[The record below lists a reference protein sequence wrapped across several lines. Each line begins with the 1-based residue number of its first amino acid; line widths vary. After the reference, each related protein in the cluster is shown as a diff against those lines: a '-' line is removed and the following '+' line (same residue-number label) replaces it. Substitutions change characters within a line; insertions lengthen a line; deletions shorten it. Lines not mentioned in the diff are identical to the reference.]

1 MVKIFRTLLVL
12 FFFTLSSELFA
23 QVNEVTLVTSGE
35 GATENDAVNEALRS
49 AIEQAYGVFVS
60 ANTDILNDELV
71 KDEIVTVSSGN
82 IHSYKKLGC
91 VELANGNKSVSVE
104 ATVSVS
110 NLVSFAQSKGASCEF
125 AGAVFGANL
134 KLINLNKVNAEK
146 AIEHLYTSLES
157 IAATMYDYEVEVEQP
172 KADGTVEITAIAKA
186 NENYK
191 TFTDMVYNTL
201 KSLNV
206 SNVEQLKEMGI
217 QFSTSTITT
226 PYVFSAASHN
236 SVSLSSD
243 TNVDI
248 GRRWNLDDCIASL
261 FDIDS
266 TIKRINDIQN
276 KAFFDFVLKDSNEKE
291 YIFPVGRFCGRL
303 DYSYHTD
310 DRDCSSILVG
320 PDYMT
325 MPDGCYNGW
334 SVEIFNYDSCPSTK
348 RMFSWVRSKY
358 LIFVPKLR
366 SGEIAAQC
374 KKAFKIPVEK
384 LMTISGFTI
393 ERKVK

>member
-1 MVKIFRTLLVL
+1 MVKIIRALSVL
-12 FFFTLSSELFA
+12 FFFTLSTSLLA

-35 GATENDAVNEALRS
+35 GPTENEAVNEALRS

-91 VELANGNKSVSVE
+91 VEKADGNKNVSVE

-110 NLVSFAQSKGASCEF
+110 NLVNFAQSKGASCEF

-134 KLINLNKVNAEK
+134 KLINLNKANAEK
-146 AIEHLYTSLES
+146 AIEHLYKSLES
-157 IAATMYDYEVEVEQP
+157 VAATMYDYEVEVGQP
-172 KADGTVEITAIAKA
+172 KADGTVDITAIAKA

-191 TFTDMVYNTL
+191 AFTDMVYNTL
-201 KSLNV
+201 KALSV
-206 SNVEQLKEMGI
+206 SNVEQLKEMKI
-217 QFSTSTITT
+217 PFFTSTI
-226 PYVFSAASHN
+226 ASTF
-236 SVSLSSD
+236 VSSISEGNNTSFSSD
-243 TNVDI
+243 TEVDV
-248 GRRWNLDDCIASL
+248 GRKWNLNDCIASL
-261 FDIDS
+261 FDINS
-266 TIKRINDIQN
+266 AVKIINDIQHN
-276 KAFFDFVLKDSNEKE
+276 AFFGFTLMDSNEKE
-291 YIFPVGRFCGRL
+291 YKFPVGSFYGSL
-303 DYSYHTD
+303 NYSYHTD

-320 PDYMT
+320 PDYMP
-325 MPDGCYNGW
+325 MPNGRYDGW
-334 SVEIFNYDSCPSTK
+334 AVEIFGYDSCPSTK

-358 LIFVPKLR
+358 LIFIPKLQT
-366 SGEIAAQC
+366 GEIVAQC
-374 KKAFKIPVEK
+374 KKTFQVPVEE

>member
-134 KLINLNKVNAEK
+134 KLINLNKANAEK
-146 AIEHLYTSLES
+146 AIEHLYKSLES
-157 IAATMYDYEVEVEQP
+157 VAATMCDYEVEIGQP

-206 SNVEQLKEMGI
+206 NNVEQLDELGI
-217 QFSTSTITT
+217 KYYSTKLVKIRVPSDTDLSIHYCGENSPHFKVNPEDYIYSQLDFREVASTINRIQTECYHNVNVYDSNHREYSFAERKDNDYKYT
-226 PYVFSAASHN
+226 REDGWGTDWVAPEYEARYEVDTMNLRQWSVREDVTGWWEWEKDYYFIIPELFSG
-236 SVSLSSD
+236 
-243 TNVDI
+243 DI
-248 GRRWNLDDCIASL
+248 GFR
-261 FDIDS
+261 
-266 TIKRINDIQN
+266 
-276 KAFFDFVLKDSNEKE
+276 
-291 YIFPVGRFCGRL
+291 Y
-303 DYSYHTD
+303 
-310 DRDCSSILVG
+310 
-320 PDYMT
+320 
-325 MPDGCYNGW
+325 
-334 SVEIFNYDSCPSTK
+334 
-348 RMFSWVRSKY
+348 
-358 LIFVPKLR
+358 
-366 SGEIAAQC
+366 
-374 KKAFKIPVEK
+374 KKTFQIPVEE